1 MRSVNRKLR
10 LNVFSEDR
18 PSWIAIGLGGFIALV
33 AIGGLRRSLE
43 VSLGRFWAVGLAALI
58 VLLVYFAFIIRLVG
72 APWRVVARLA
82 LLYALPMAG
91 AFALLSLA
99 F

>member
-1 MRSVNRKLR
+1 MNPKLR
-10 LNVFSEDR
+10 LNAFSEDR
-18 PSWIAIGLGGFIALV
+18 PSWTAIGLGGFIALV
-33 AIGGLRRSLE
+33 AIGGLTRSLE
-43 VSLGRFWAVGLAALI
+43 TSLGQFWAVGLAALI
-58 VLLVYFAFIIRLVG
+58 VLLVYFAIIVRLVG